1 MMSEPGRF
9 GSTGMVGRDDWD
21 FWSRFLVLLVADN
34 VFFVFVADGV
44 FDDVVVRGVVVD
56 FWGDDFKFVT
66 FVEILLVI
74 FGGFRA
80 IFVDVVDG
88 DGVGFGIWF
97 DRNFR
102 GFGVFDNVGQIVVA
116 HGAADFDNVGGEAIN
131 DWGRNF
137 KFVAR
142 FEIAGVWLVG
152 LGFVVGVDVADVD
165 LMSGGFLG
173 AGIGDGVVVVGETGG
188 AVHASIVADEAGHGA
203 GVFGS
208 FAEVAEVDSVAGL
221 TIRGHANWRD
231 EVETFSGVGG
241 RGDFERL
248 PRIGIFRSESVFESR
263 AVERKVTLLGA
274 VLGLF
279 VDVSGE
285 TFEVESVFRVAVSD
299 AGVEL
304 DDVAGAVFDFTDDFG
319 P

>member
-1 MMSEPGRF
+1 M
-9 GSTGMVGRDDWD
+9 
-21 FWSRFLVLLVADN
+21 
-34 VFFVFVADGV
+34 
-44 FDDVVVRGVVVD
+44 VVD

-248 PRIGIFRSESVFESR
+248 PRIGIFRSESVFE
-263 AVERKVTLLGA
+263 
-274 VLGLF
+274 
-279 VDVSGE
+279 
-285 TFEVESVFRVAVSD
+285 
-299 AGVEL
+299 
-304 DDVAGAVFDFTDDFG
+304 
-319 P
+319 